1 MNKRLEEALTQIREL
16 SDDEQSVA
24 AEMLF
29 EFLEAQK
36 RDIWL
41 SPEQVAEVERRLSDR
56 QPYASDEAVQE
67 TFARLTK

>member
-16 SDDEQSVA
+16 SDDEQTVA

-29 EFLEAQK
+29 EFLDAQK

-41 SPEQVAEVERRLSDR
+41 SPEQVAEIERRLSDR
-56 QPYASDEAVQE
+56 QPYASDDDVRE